1 LIASDGARV
10 LRAIGSGA
18 NPMNAFVGVVTDRIV
33 ALCGLAVASATG
45 IFFLPG
51 AIHNPFLLA
60 AMVGILPAFIFGLIV
75 LDLMG
80 RYFVKLSHW
89 RIVRPFLELAS
100 YMRRLRQMPR
110 LTFLVVG
117 VSVVGH
123 MFCAGAFYVLS

>member
-1 LIASDGARV
+1 VPARGHG
-10 LRAIGSGA
+10 R
-18 NPMNAFVGVVTDRIV
+18 
-33 ALCGLAVASATG
+33 
-45 IFFLPG
+45 
-51 AIHNPFLLA
+51 H
-60 AMVGILPAFIFGLIV
+60 PAGFIFGLIV
-75 LDLMG
+75 LDLLG

-123 MFCAGAFYVLS
+123 MFCAGAFFVLSQQLGIQIGYWAMFALAARSWSMPRCRSRSAAGAFARR